1 MQWFLHLR
9 KCFSMQLHNN
19 TLIEFTWKAQNSCCF
34 PTMVLLLEIALSGN
48 YNNSWVFQ
56 CKKLYLDIINLSVD
70 FYTLQCF
77 ISSSGVGFFSFRKW
91 QRSGSWKYCISKKY
105 IQSVYVRLIHRLKGL
120 VTILVNIFFSLFII
134 HNAWKM
140 ES

>member
-1 MQWFLHLR
+1 MQWFLHLW
-9 KCFSMQLHNN
+9 KCVSMQLHNN
-19 TLIEFTWKAQNSCCF
+19 TLIKFTWKAQNSCCF
-34 PTMVLLLEIALSGN
+34 PTMVLLLEIALYGN
-48 YNNSWVFQ
+48 YYNSS
-56 CKKLYLDIINLSVD
+56 KLYLDIINLSVD

-91 QRSGSWKYCISKKY
+91 QRSGSWKSWISKKY

-134 HNAWKM
+134 HNAWNM
-140 ES
+140 HF